1 MHKENEKL
9 KILKLLFR
17 NLKKKLTEILK
28 VKNTMNIMESTIES
42 IINRMDQTRKK
53 HKWISRLTFEII
65 QLKRTDWKNERV
77 RKAYNILGDT
87 TKRKNLRIIG
97 VPEEEGAEREGA
109 ERFFK
114 EIMAENVFKLGKI
127 LNIHVHEAHRSP
139 VST

>member
-1 MHKENEKL
+1 
-9 KILKLLFR
+9 
-17 NLKKKLTEILK
+17 
-28 VKNTMNIMESTIES
+28 MESTIES
-42 IINRMDQTRKK
+42 INKRMDRTRKK
-53 HKWISRLTFEII
+53 YKWISRLTFEII
-65 QLKRTDWKNERV
+65 QFKRTDWKNERV

-97 VPEEEGAEREGA
+97 VPEGEGEERKGA

-114 EIMAENVFKLGKI
+114 EIMAENIFKLGKI